1 MPARR
6 NGGSGRCRSLGSAL
20 PETALTISVGL
31 LLLFAMVRI
40 ALVGYLQL
48 SSDGAAYLA
57 VHEYT
62 LQQEFSS
69 SIDPALIT
77 SAAFP
82 TIPQA
87 DVITSASPAPPSVTS
102 PNIVGLYNT
111 FNQSA
116 RQGGISGV
124 RPSQALAVVT
134 PPPGSPLNI
143 GGTTSIN
150 VSSTA
155 IEPLMQTMNAHFNNS
170 GNSLNSNTASNYFG
184 PNSKENTPPFLVGF
198 MFMAHCTELSAA
210 CRTDGN
216 QTFYE
221 LGTAAFLDDQ
231 NWGNAVQDASQST
244 GVFCDVYWHQ
254 QYFAY
259 LLAAWIPAVYP
270 TYSSG
275 SNWNLNN
282 TTSSFNLMYLYWDL
296 NLKTAYP
303 TQTRTRPNYTYG
315 GNVCTG

>member
-1 MPARR
+1 
-6 NGGSGRCRSLGSAL
+6 
-20 PETALTISVGL
+20 
-31 LLLFAMVRI
+31 VRV

-48 SSDGAAYLA
+48 SADGAAYLA

-69 SIDPALIT
+69 SINPAVIT

-87 DVITSASPAPPSVTS
+87 DVILSASPAPPAVTS
-102 PNIVGLYNT
+102 PNIAGLYNT
-111 FNQSA
+111 FNQGA

-124 RPSQALAVVT
+124 RPSQAMAIVT
-134 PPPGSPLNI
+134 PPPAAALNV

-150 VSSTA
+150 VGSAA

-184 PNSKENTPPFLVGF
+184 PTSKENTPPFLVGF
-198 MFMAHCTELSAA
+198 MFMAHCTNYTAN
-210 CRTDGN
+210 CRTNG
-216 QTFYE
+216 QTFFE

-231 NWGNAVQDASQST
+231 NWNDSMQDTTQPT
-244 GVFCDVYWHQ
+244 GVFCDVYFHQ
-254 QYFAY
+254 QYFAF
-259 LLAAWIPAVYP
+259 LLALYIPATFP

-275 SNWNLNN
+275 SNFNLNN
-282 TTSSFNLMYLYWDL
+282 ASSPFNLMYNYWDL
-296 NLKTAYP
+296 NLSNAYP
-303 TQTRTRPNYTYG
+303 TQTHTRPNYTYG
-315 GNVCTG
+315 GNQCNG

>member
-1 MPARR
+1 MIGERWSA
-6 NGGSGRCRSLGSAL
+6 GSAL

-69 SIDPALIT
+69 SISPSQIT

-87 DVITSASPAPPSVTS
+87 DVILNASPAPPTVTS
-102 PNIVGLYNT
+102 PNIPGLYNT
-111 FNQSA
+111 YNQNA
-116 RQGGISGV
+116 RQGGITGV
-124 RPSQALAVVT
+124 RPSQAEAVVT
-134 PPPGSPLNI
+134 PPPGASLNV
-143 GGTTSIN
+143 GGPTSVN
-150 VSSTA
+150 VSAAA
-155 IEPLMQTMNAHFNNS
+155 IEPLMQTMNAHFNVA
-170 GNSLNSNTASNYFG
+170 GTSLNSNTASNYFSTT
-184 PNSKENTPPFLVGF
+184 SKENTPPFLVGF

-216 QTFYE
+216 QTFFE

-231 NWGNAVQDASQST
+231 NWDNAMQDASQST
-244 GVFCDVYWHQ
+244 GVFCDVYFHQ

-259 LLAAWIPAVYP
+259 VLSVYIPATYP
-270 TYSSG
+270 NWNNTQAT
-275 SNWNLNN
+275 WNLNY
-282 TTSSFNLMYLYWDL
+282 TTSPFYLLYNYWDL
-296 NLKTAYP
+296 NLKAAYP
-303 TQTRTRPNYTYG
+303 TQTHTRPNYTYG
-315 GNVCTG
+315 GNQCTG